1 MTHLPATASG
11 WGRRHRATP
20 ARPAPAVTT
29 GRRAHS
35 ARTVSGAP
43 SRPAGQQPAAAAP
56 TVGRRDRAHRRERFP
71 TARPQP
77 TGGRP

>member
-1 MTHLPATASG
+1 MTHLPAIASG

-35 ARTVSGAP
+35 ARTVPGAP

-56 TVGRRDRAHRRERFP
+56 TAGRRERFP